1 MEQIITEK
9 YFQNDTG
16 TGNYSTDEWSAR
28 VDLAAMFRLAHYYN
42 WSDTVWGHITGRV
55 PNCDEFLMHKFGL
68 MYQEV
73 SASNLIKVDSR
84 GNVLEGPPNIN
95 TAGFVIQSAI
105 HMNHPDN
112 QWVFHTHATS
122 ALAATAFE
130 GEVPFLVQD
139 SAMLYGKVR
148 YHDWEGESVDL
159 DERQRIADNL
169 GDGKCLIMKNHGFL
183 TVGETA
189 GEAFMNMYYLVRM
202 CEVALQAKASGIK
215 LNMRTHEE
223 WEHAVLQYKAFP
235 PGKYEWPVLLR
246 QCDHIDSSYRN

>member
-1 MEQIITEK
+1 M
-9 YFQNDTG
+9 
-16 TGNYSTDEWSAR
+16 
-28 VDLAAMFRLAHYYN
+28 
-42 WSDTVWGHITGRV
+42 
-55 PNCDEFLMHKFGL
+55 
-68 MYQEV
+68 
-73 SASNLIKVDSR
+73 
-84 GNVLEGPPNIN
+84 EGPPNVN

-105 HMNHPDN
+105 HINHPDN
-112 QWVFHTHATS
+112 HWVFHTHATT

-183 TVGETA
+183 TVGESA

-215 LNMRTHEE
+215 LNPRSHEE
-223 WEHAVLQYKAFP
+223 WLHAAKQYEAFP

-246 QCDHIDSSYRN
+246 TCDEIDFSYRN